1 MHSHYLRLHFLHNAM
16 MQNLSTHP
24 FPSLQVLSNGSDQT
38 EILTGLTKALLKL
51 DIAFTQVG
59 QQFLLGRDL
68 ELFERNGLRQFCAER
83 SCDLAILPAH
93 FSAHTLRVLAMDMD
107 STLINIECID
117 EIADFADRR
126 AAVAEITAATMRGEI
141 TNFTES
147 LRKRVALLENVSE
160 SALHSVYEQRLQLNP
175 GAENLIAGAHE
186 RDMHTL
192 LVSGGFTFF
201 TSRMQERLSLCETH
215 SNELEIVDG
224 FLTGRVLGDIV
235 DGVAKNNYVVSA
247 CAALGL
253 NKKHAL
259 VMGDGANDLL
269 MMADCG
275 LSVAYRAKPVV
286 KEKADVA
293 LDFVG
298 LDAILQLL

>member
-1 MHSHYLRLHFLHNAM
+1 M

-24 FPSLQVLSNGSDQT
+24 FPSLQVLSTDSAHT
-38 EILTGLTKALLKL
+38 EILTGLAKALLKL
-51 DIAFTQVG
+51 DIAYTQLG
-59 QQFLLGRDL
+59 QRFLLGRDL

-83 SCDLAILPAH
+83 FCDLAILPAH
-93 FSAHTLRVLAMDMD
+93 FSADSLRVLAMDMD

-117 EIADFADRR
+117 EIADFAGKK

-147 LRKRVALLENVSE
+147 LRKRVALLAGVPE
-160 SALHSVYEQRLQLNP
+160 SALLSVYEQRLQLNP
-175 GAENLIAGAHE
+175 GAERLISGAHE

-201 TSRMQERLSLCETH
+201 TRRIQERLHLCETH
-215 SNELEIVDG
+215 SNELEIADG
-224 FLTGRVLGDIV
+224 LLTGQVLGEIV
-235 DGVAKNNYVVSA
+235 DGIAKNNYVISA
-247 CAALGL
+247 CTALGL
-253 NKKHAL
+253 SKKHAL

-269 MMADCG
+269 MMADSG

-298 LDAILQLL
+298 LDAVLQLL